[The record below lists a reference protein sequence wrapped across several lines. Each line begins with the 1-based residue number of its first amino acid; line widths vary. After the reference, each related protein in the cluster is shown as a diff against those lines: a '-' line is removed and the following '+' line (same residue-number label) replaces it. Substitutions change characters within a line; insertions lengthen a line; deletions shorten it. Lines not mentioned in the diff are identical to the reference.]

1 MSTPVPFADDSGT
14 RAYRANVNTCR
25 TPTPRFPIWRFLFAA
40 AALPPLLVFLAAL
53 AALIRRHMGIGFGA
67 ALSLVAVVGFVV
79 LAWVVFAVVASALVA
94 GGWRGQWTRSQRH
107 TTRVTV
113 IHK

>member
-1 MSTPVPFADDSGT
+1 
-14 RAYRANVNTCR
+14 
-25 TPTPRFPIWRFLFAA
+25 
-40 AALPPLLVFLAAL
+40 
-53 AALIRRHMGIGFGA
+53 MGMGFGA

>member
-1 MSTPVPFADDSGT
+1 
-14 RAYRANVNTCR
+14 
-25 TPTPRFPIWRFLFAA
+25 
-40 AALPPLLVFLAAL
+40 
-53 AALIRRHMGIGFGA
+53 MGIGFGA

-79 LAWVVFAVVASALVA
+79 LAWVVFAVVALVP

-107 TTRVTV
+107 TTRATV